1 MCKYKILV
9 VEDDTDINN
18 LLTRILEKEGFV
30 IHQAFSGTEAELRFS
45 MEEYDLVLLDLMLPG
60 MKGEDVLARLR
71 KKSQVPVIVL
81 SAKLGLKT
89 KVDVL
94 NLGADD
100 YLTKPFEKE
109 EVVARAHAAIRRYVH
124 FEGKKDT
131 AAEAGEKAADRE
143 YRHRDLRINPD
154 TREVRL
160 KDQEVVLTG
169 HEYDIL
175 LLLMKNP
182 GTVFSRERI
191 YEQVWQGG
199 YYGEDNTVNVHVSK
213 IRKKLEKAGAEEEYI
228 RTIWGI
234 GFKLM

>member
-18 LLTRILEKEGFV
+18 LLARILEKEGFE

-60 MKGEDVLARLR
+60 MKGEDVLARIR
-71 KKSQVPVIVL
+71 RKSQAPVIVL
-81 SAKLGLKT
+81 SARVGLKT

-109 EVVARAHAAIRRYVH
+109 EVVARVRAAVRRYVH
-124 FEGKKDT
+124 FEGKKG
-131 AAEAGEKAADRE
+131 AGKAEERAENPE
-143 YRHRDLRINPD
+143 YRHRDLRVSPD
-154 TREVRL
+154 TREVWMKGR
-160 KDQEVVLTG
+160 EVVLTG

-175 LLLMKNP
+175 LLLIKNP

-213 IRKKLEKAGAEEEYI
+213 IRRKLESAGAEEEYI
-228 RTIWGI
+228 RTVWGI
-234 GFKLM
+234 GFKLV